1 MVYSDIIE
9 GIEYDSV
16 ENGEKDNI
24 IAVCNR
30 AYISGDFAFSFAT
43 DYVFTATHNFVI
55 TGITTQILNPDLTP
69 ADIDEKTS
77 VIYKI
82 QKPIPMFVQNV
93 EQNPPKKKEVKS
105 DEKHIGD
112 EPTKNEK
119 Y

>member
-1 MVYSDIIE
+1 METLPKLTDTRT
-9 GIEYDSV
+9 
-16 ENGEKDNI
+16 GEKDNI

-82 QKPIPMFVQNV
+82 QKPIGRRKCQIYQMNM
-93 EQNPPKKKEVKS
+93 NY
-105 DEKHIGD
+105 GL
-112 EPTKNEK
+112 
-119 Y
+119 